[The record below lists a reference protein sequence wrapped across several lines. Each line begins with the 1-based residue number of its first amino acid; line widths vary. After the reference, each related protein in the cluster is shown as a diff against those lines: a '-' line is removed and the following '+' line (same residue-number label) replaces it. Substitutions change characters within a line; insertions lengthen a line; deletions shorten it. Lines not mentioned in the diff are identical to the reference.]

1 MGSRGAG
8 ASLDSPTPEVNT
20 QRRIY
25 IYVHHASISDRYA
38 CSTAQ
43 GPGPPMWAFNTRCSC
58 ARAAKQACTF
68 GCGCTAS
75 RLLAR
80 LNCMQA
86 CACTASTCSD
96 INLARIHYCIG
107 SCTAAKTFWT
117 GPARLL
123 RARACVLDG
132 RQPVFECAE
141 GNERVRARTCRNHI
155 HWQCL
160 HTCT

>member
-1 MGSRGAG
+1 MFF
-8 ASLDSPTPEVNT
+8 LNVHV
-20 QRRIY
+20 
-25 IYVHHASISDRYA
+25 YVENSTIGYVSDRLIIL